1 MKPGRDR
8 ATDLGARQ
16 PLCPHRRCHDQGHR
30 MTREAWV
37 LGAASNRFGKM
48 KESGREAGARV
59 ALEAIQT
66 AGIEPKDIGYTFVA
80 NAFGLSEKQAHV
92 GPLINTALGI
102 PEVPSC
108 TVESACSSSSAA
120 LHEAFVHVAG
130 GFLDAALVVGVEKLS
145 QLDTLTATSYFAIG
159 ADYPFESHNGATFP
173 GLYATIADAHMKRYG
188 TRREQLGAVS
198 VKNHLNASLNPHAH
212 FQKPIT
218 MDTYLE
224 SPMIATPL
232 RLYDCC
238 PFSDGAAALVVVA
251 AEKYPNPHTEPL
263 VIRASARAGSIADM
277 HDRPDLT
284 SLPASQRA
292 AQAAFRQARVE
303 PGQIDFMEVH
313 DCFTIAELV
322 ALEDM
327 GFFPRGQA
335 GAATAEGL
343 TARDGKLPVNPSGGL
358 KAKGHPVSATGA
370 SQVVEIFEQF
380 NGLAGSRAVPK
391 TSIALAH
398 NVGATGSSASVHIF
412 GRR

>member
-1 MKPGRDR
+1 M
-8 ATDLGARQ
+8 
-16 PLCPHRRCHDQGHR
+16 
-30 MTREAWV
+30 
-37 LGAASNRFGKM
+37 GAASNRFGKM
-48 KESGREAGARV
+48 TESGREAASRV
-59 ALEAIQT
+59 ALEAIDI
-66 AGIEPKDIGYTFVA
+66 AGLAPKDIGYTFVA
-80 NAFGLSEKQAHV
+80 NAFGLAERQAHV

-108 TVESACSSSSAA
+108 TIESACSSSSAA
-120 LHEAFVHVAG
+120 LHEAYVHVAG

-145 QLDTLTATSYFAIG
+145 HLDTLTATSYFAIG

-173 GLYATIADAHMKRYG
+173 GLYATIANAHMKKFG
-188 TRREQLGAVS
+188 TRPEQLGSVA
-198 VKNHLNASLNPHAH
+198 VKNHRNAALNPHAH

-218 MDTYLE
+218 METYLA
-224 SPMIATPL
+224 SPVIASPL

-251 AEKYPNPHTEPL
+251 AEKYPNPRMEPL
-263 VIRASARAGSIADM
+263 VFKASTRAGSIADM

-292 AQAAFRQARVE
+292 AAAAFRQARVE
-303 PGQIDFMEVH
+303 RSQVDFMEVH

-327 GFFPRGQA
+327 GFFPRGSA
-335 GAATAEGL
+335 GKASAEGV
-343 TARDGKLPVNPSGGL
+343 TARDGRLPVNPSGGL

-370 SQVVEIFEQF
+370 SQVVEVFEQF
-380 NGLAGSRAVPK
+380 NGLAGARQVPK
-391 TSIALAH
+391 TNLALAH

>member
-1 MKPGRDR
+1 
-8 ATDLGARQ
+8 
-16 PLCPHRRCHDQGHR
+16 

-48 KESGREAGARV
+48 KETGREAASRV
-59 ALEAIQT
+59 ALEAIQV
-66 AGIEPKDIGYTFVA
+66 AGLEPKDIGYTFVS
-80 NAFGLSEKQAHV
+80 NAFGVAERQAHL

-102 PEVPSC
+102 PEVPSH
-108 TVESACSSSSAA
+108 TIESACSSSSAA
-120 LHEAFVHVAG
+120 LHEAYVHVAG

-145 QLDTLTATSYFAIG
+145 HLDTLNATSYFAMG

-173 GLYATIADAHMKRYG
+173 GLYATIANAHMKQFG
-188 TRREQLGAVS
+188 DETEALGSVA

-218 MDTYLE
+218 METYLN
-224 SPMIATPL
+224 SPVIASPL

-238 PFSDGAAALVVVA
+238 PFSDGAAAVVVVA
-251 AEKYPNPHTEPL
+251 GEKYPNPATEPL
-263 VIRASARAGSIADM
+263 VIKASARGGSIADM
-277 HDRPDLT
+277 HDRPVLT
-284 SLPASQRA
+284 SLPATQRA
-292 AQAAFRQARVE
+292 SKAAFQQAHIE
-303 PGQIDFMEVH
+303 PSQIDFMEVH

-335 GAATAEGL
+335 GKATEEGV

-380 NGLAGSRAVPK
+380 NGMAGARQVPK
-391 TSIALAH
+391 TNIALAH

>member
-1 MKPGRDR
+1 
-8 ATDLGARQ
+8 
-16 PLCPHRRCHDQGHR
+16 

-48 KESGREAGARV
+48 KESGREAASRV
-59 ALEAIQT
+59 ALQAIDM
-66 AGIEPKDIGYTFVA
+66 AGLTPKDIGYTFVA
-80 NAFGLSEKQAHV
+80 NAFGIAERQAHV

-108 TVESACSSSSAA
+108 TIESACSSSSAA

-145 QLDTLTATSYFAIG
+145 HLDTLTATSYFAIG

-173 GLYATIADAHMKRYG
+173 GLYATIANAHMKRFG
-188 TRREQLGAVS
+188 TRPEQLGSVA
-198 VKNHLNASLNPHAH
+198 VKNHQNAALNPHAH

-218 MDTYLE
+218 METYLG
-224 SPMIATPL
+224 SPVIASPL

-251 AEKYPNPHTEPL
+251 GEKYPNPRTEPL
-263 VIRASARAGSIADM
+263 VIKASTRAGSIADM

-292 AQAAFRQARVE
+292 AEAAFRQARVE
-303 PGQIDFMEVH
+303 RSQVDFMEVH

-327 GFFPRGQA
+327 GFFARGEA
-335 GAATAEGL
+335 GTASAEGL
-343 TARDGKLPVNPSGGL
+343 TARDGRLPVNPSGGL
-358 KAKGHPVSATGA
+358 KAKGHPVSATGT
-370 SQVVEIFEQF
+370 SQVVEVFEQF
-380 NGLAGSRAVPK
+380 NGMAGARQVPK
-391 TSIALAH
+391 TNLALTH